1 MMDDAILVERRD
13 DVAVLTINRPDK
25 RNAVPREGW
34 HRIADL
40 AEELGADS
48 AMRCLVLRG
57 AGTEAF
63 TAGADIGRFEIERS
77 SLPLVEQYTEATKRC
92 FHVLRHGRVPAIA
105 MIHGFCLGGGFEMAL
120 ACDLRISGRS
130 GRFGIPAKSVG
141 LYLSWDL
148 VELLVDVAGTS
159 TALELLLEGRVLA
172 ADEALAK
179 GLVTRVVD
187 DTVLESEVMA
197 TARRIADGAPLAAAW
212 HRAAVHRVGDAA
224 PYNEAE
230 LEAQHDY
237 AETADYKE
245 GFAAFL
251 RREKPVFRGG

>member
-1 MMDDAILVERRD
+1 MDDVILVDRRD
-13 DVAVLTINRPDK
+13 DIAVLTINRPDK

-40 AEELGADS
+40 AEELGADA

-57 AGTEAF
+57 AGSEAF
-63 TAGADIGRFEIERS
+63 TAGADISRFEFERS
-77 SLPLVEQYTEATKRC
+77 SRALVEQYTEATKRC
-92 FHVLRHGRVPAIA
+92 FDVLRHGRLPVIA

-130 GRFGIPAKSVG
+130 GRFGVPAKSVG
-141 LYLSWDL
+141 LFLSWDL
-148 VELLVDVAGTS
+148 VELLVDVAGTP
-159 TALELLLEGRVLA
+159 TALELMLEGRALD
-172 ADEALAK
+172 ADEALSK

-187 DTVLESEVMA
+187 DAALEDEVMA
-197 TARRIADGAPLAAAW
+197 TARRIAEGAPLSAAW
-212 HRAAVHRVGDAA
+212 HRRAIHRVGDPV
-224 PYNEAE
+224 PYSATE

-237 AETADYKE
+237 ADTEDYKE

-251 RREKPVFRGG
+251 RREKPVFRGR

>member
-1 MMDDAILVERRD
+1 MDDVILLDRRD
-13 DVAVLTINRPDK
+13 DIAVLTINRADK

-40 AEELGADS
+40 AEDLAGDP
-48 AMRCLVLRG
+48 AMRCIVLRG

-63 TAGADIGRFEIERS
+63 TAGADISRFEIERS
-77 SLPLVEQYTEATKRC
+77 SRELVEQYTEATKRC
-92 FHVLRHGRVPAIA
+92 FDVLRHGRLPVIA

-120 ACDLRISGRS
+120 ACDLRITGRS

-148 VELLVDVAGTS
+148 VELLVDIAGTA
-159 TALELLLEGRVLA
+159 TALELLLEGRALT
-172 ADEALAK
+172 ADEAFAK

-187 DTVLESEVMA
+187 DAALEDEVMA
-197 TARRIADGAPLAAAW
+197 AARRIADGAPLSAAW
-212 HRAAVHRVGDAA
+212 HRRAVHRVSDPATYSAA
-224 PYNEAE
+224 EI
-230 LEAQHDY
+230 EAQHDY
-237 AETADYKE
+237 ADTEDYKE

-251 RREKPVFRGG
+251 RREKPVFRGR